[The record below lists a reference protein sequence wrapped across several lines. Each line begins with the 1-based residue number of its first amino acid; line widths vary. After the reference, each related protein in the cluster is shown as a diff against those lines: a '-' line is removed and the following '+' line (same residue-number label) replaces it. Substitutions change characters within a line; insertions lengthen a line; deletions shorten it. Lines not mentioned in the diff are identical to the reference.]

1 MWDPADASRCHL
13 LCSKEAAFSSF
24 SSSSSLEDMVP
35 LEDSR
40 WSLWLNS
47 PAKTKPSVRPLAAL
61 LLVRAHSECGCVPRQ
76 EVLRPVLLGRSEGTT
91 RSPGQRGQRVPSQE
105 GMQQGSGSGS
115 HIPSYSGWGQCLFT
129 VQSYFKAD
137 FKNINKRGEEQMP
150 PISELC
156 FYAIRKVKA
165 ACPGCVLYL
174 PVFES
179 RLLSVSE
186 VEVGQDLWT
195 WCPLPPAEENTD
207 SV

>member
-1 MWDPADASRCHL
+1 MSHGKKCCA
-13 LCSKEAAFSSF
+13 LCSWAGLK
-24 SSSSSLEDMVP
+24 
-35 LEDSR
+35 
-40 WSLWLNS
+40 
-47 PAKTKPSVRPLAAL
+47 
-61 LLVRAHSECGCVPRQ
+61 
-76 EVLRPVLLGRSEGTT
+76 
-91 RSPGQRGQRVPSQE
+91 GQRGAQGSGGSVSPPSTLQG

-115 HIPSYSGWGQCLFT
+115 HIPSYSGWGQWLFT

-150 PISELC
+150 PSSELC
-156 FYAIRKVKA
+156 FYAIRRVKA